1 MPCKENKV
9 MLNKRA
15 EYVGKVFHSSN
26 GEPLT
31 IVDYRGARE
40 VTVED
45 SRGNAF
51 VVEIGNLKKSNV
63 KNPYAPTVYGVGYI
77 GVGEYK
83 SVINRKITKPYKTW
97 NHIMERCYS
106 EEYHSKYETYKG
118 CEICEQWH
126 NFQNFAEWYNENY
139 YEVEGER
146 MELDKDI
153 LCKGN
158 KVYSPDNCVFVPQGV
173 NSLFIRANKL
183 RGDLPIGVTRNR
195 GRLMVS
201 FSKYGK
207 QQVIYG
213 FNNPIEAFN
222 TYKRHKEQYIKEVAE
237 CYKPHIPTRLYEAM
251 LRYEVEI
258 TD

>member
-1 MPCKENKV
+1 MPCKESKIV
-9 MLNKRA
+9 FNKRT

-31 IVDYRGARE
+31 IIDYQGALE
-40 VTVED
+40 VAVKD
-45 SRGNAF
+45 SRGNIF
-51 VVEIGNLKKSNV
+51 VVEMGNLKKSNV
-63 KNPYAPTVYGVGYI
+63 KNPYTPIVYGVGYF
-77 GVGEYK
+77 GVGKHK
-83 SVINRKITKPYKTW
+83 SASSRRTTKPYKIW

-106 EEYHSKYETYKG
+106 EEYHSKYETYKDCSV
-118 CEICEQWH
+118 CEEWH
-126 NFQNFAEWYNENY
+126 NFQNFARWYEENY

-153 LCKGN
+153 LIKGN
-158 KVYSPDNCVFVPQGV
+158 KVYSPETCIFVPQGI
-173 NSLFIRANKL
+173 NSLFIKANKL

-222 TYKRHKEQYIKEVAE
+222 AYKEHKEEYIKEVAE
-237 CYKPHIPTRLYEAM
+237 SYKPYIPTKLYEAM
-251 LRYEVEI
+251 LKYEVEI